1 MMLVIQTQD
10 YENYAAHQGFDGTF
24 RWKAKGGS
32 EFKVTGIPQGA
43 DIEEIVSMVRADIE
57 RNDEYFQTTIIGY
70 GVEADDYLSWFEKSQ
85 LDYEG
90 SIQFAEPVIEYS
102 ELNSRFED
110 PMAYAN
116 ESADA
121 DAIYYG
127 A

>member
-110 PMAYAN
+110 PMAYA
-116 ESADA
+116 EASADA

>member
-1 MMLVIQTQD
+1 MILVIDTQD
-10 YENYAAHQGFDGTF
+10 YENYAAHQGFDGSY

-32 EFKVTGIPQGA
+32 EYKITNIPA
-43 DIEEIVSMVRADIE
+43 NSDPAEIVELVRSEIE

-70 GVEADDYLSWFEKSQ
+70 AVQPDDYLSWFEQSQ

-90 SIQFAEPVIEYS
+90 SITFKEPEIDYS
-102 ELNSRFED
+102 ELIDRYED
-110 PMAYAN
+110 PRGFA
-116 ESADA
+116 EEQADQ